1 MSPIRFELKGKRVYV
16 AGHRGMAGSALMR
29 RLAREGCELITAD
42 RGTLDLT
49 DQAATERFLIEVK
62 PDAVFLAAARV
73 GGIHANNSYPADF
86 IADNLAIALNV
97 IRGSF
102 KAKVSKLFNLGSSCI
117 YPRLAPQPMAE

>member
-1 MSPIRFELKGKRVYV
+1 MQ
-16 AGHRGMAGSALMR
+16 
-29 RLAREGCELITAD
+29 T
-42 RGTLDLT
+42 
-49 DQAATERFLIEVK
+49 K

-102 KAKVSKLFNLGSSCI
+102 KANVGKLLNLGSSCI
-117 YPRLAPQPMAE
+117 FSRLASQSMAEDALLTGLLEPTNE